1 MSDTRPNST
10 AVAALSAE
18 HLKPAFFGFLDF
30 ADDPLRAT
38 TWPANVAF
46 SGTGDDDL
54 DGNTF
59 AAFKPEFIDV
69 SDVKY
74 QDGGSESVTCKLS
87 GLILP
92 DADLLNTINDETN
105 WKGRDGRLWQ
115 SVYNA
120 ANVQQGVVWNY
131 YTGTLVNVEIEGDPG
146 QQVISVT
153 LETYLASLSEASNRT
168 YLDQADFDPDDH
180 SAEAAIAIA
189 NGNTGTTLVGGGGVG
204 GYGGAAGGGGF
215 AGTVMRALRH

>member
-1 MSDTRPNST
+1 MSDTRPDST

-18 HLKPAFFGFLDF
+18 HLKPAFFGYLDF
-30 ADDPLRAT
+30 VGDPLRAT
-38 TWPANVAF
+38 TWPANIMF

-54 DGNTF
+54 DGYTF
-59 AAFKPEFIDV
+59 EAFKAEFIDV
-69 SDVKY
+69 GEVKY
-74 QDGGSESVTCKLS
+74 QDGGSESVTARLS

-120 ANVQQGVVWNY
+120 ANVQQGLVWNY
-131 YTGTLVNVEIEGDPG
+131 YTGTMVDVQIEGDPG
-146 QQVISVT
+146 RQVISVT
-153 LETYLASLSEASNRT
+153 LETYLASLSEASHRT

-189 NGNTGTTLVGGGGVG
+189 NGNTGTTLVGGGGAG
-204 GYGGAAGGGGF
+204 GYVGATGGGGF
-215 AGTVMRALRH
+215 AGAVMRAIRN